1 MPKSEQGVNRQRYQV
16 IPRSLIFITDGD
28 KVLLLKGAA
37 HKRLWANKYNGI
49 GGHIEIGEDVYHGA
63 LRELKEEA
71 GIEVQPLR
79 LCGSIMIDAG
89 ENIGIHLFVFTG
101 IFKGGMLQQ
110 SDEGELE
117 WIAMG
122 KILEYPLVE
131 DLKIILPAILK
142 TENGQ
147 MIYAHYSYNDQDE
160 MQINY
165 RVV

>member
-49 GGHIEIGEDVYHGA
+49 GGHIESGEDIYQGA

-79 LCGSIMIDAG
+79 LCGSIMIDTG

-110 SDEGELE
+110 SDEGKLE
-117 WIAMG
+117 WIALG

-131 DLKIILPAILK
+131 DLKTILPAILK
-142 TENGQ
+142 TEVGQ